1 MGRNYF
7 DVLFVDNLQVIHLC
21 REHNNSIVLMVSK
34 TKMQKKR
41 YPQSKDTK
49 TKTLSA
55 SYQVSAQVVMH
66 KVLPGDLDPRL
77 TEVKVYKS

>member
-7 DVLFVDNLQVIHLC
+7 DILFVDNLQVIHLC
-21 REHNNSIVLMVSK
+21 GERNNSFVHMVSK

-41 YPQSKDTK
+41 YPQSKDTQ
-49 TKTLSA
+49 TETLSA
-55 SYQVSAQVVMH
+55 SYQASAQVVVH